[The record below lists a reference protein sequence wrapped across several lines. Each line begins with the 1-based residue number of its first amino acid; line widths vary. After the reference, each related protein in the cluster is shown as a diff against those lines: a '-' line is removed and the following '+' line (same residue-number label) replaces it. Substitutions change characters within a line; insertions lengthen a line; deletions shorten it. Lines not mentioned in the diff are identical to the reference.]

1 MRNFLVGVLIVLCLK
16 VVFHTGVS
24 QREKDI
30 GRKCSTPECV
40 TYGSPNEQYS
50 LSRTASTDETR
61 PGGWIVGEIRAF
73 AFGADNS
80 GLVRSLAMSGWVE
93 CAGQLIDQRDFPEAA
108 AVLQE
113 TWGSQDARRT
123 QVYLPDLRGL
133 VLRGWQHGRRA
144 PEKYPF
150 SPYAGDADL
159 HSRVFPRPELLDMP
173 LPGVAGPTDPETKQV
188 IKDHVG
194 TMQAEQFHGHRHA
207 FSFVAANGVVPAR
220 NEQNSNITASGEPV
234 RIGSSTAFEGGNE
247 THPPN
252 VYVLYMIYLGR
263 PAHEPPQSTDDQRSG
278 SRPRVLKPKD

>member
-1 MRNFLVGVLIVLCLK
+1 MRNFLVGVLTVLCLK
-16 VVFHTGVS
+16 VLFHTEAS
-24 QREKDI
+24 QPGRYI
-30 GRKCSTPECV
+30 GRKCSISECV
-40 TYGSPNEQYS
+40 TYGSPNEEYS
-50 LSRTASTDETR
+50 VSRTASTDETR
-61 PGGWIVGEIRAF
+61 SGEWIVGEIRAF

-80 GLVRSLAMSGWVE
+80 GLVRSLAMNGWVE
-93 CAGQLIDQRDFPEAA
+93 CAGQLIDRKDFPEAG

-113 TWGSQDARRT
+113 TWGSQDAGRT

-159 HSRVFPRPELLDMP
+159 DSRVFPRPELLDVPM
-173 LPGVAGPTDPETKQV
+173 PGVAGPTDPKTKQV

-194 TMQAEQFHGHRHA
+194 SMQAEQFHGHRHA
-207 FSFVAANGVVPAR
+207 FSFVAGNGVVHAR
-220 NEQNSNITASGEPV
+220 NEQNSNVIASGEPV

-252 VYVLYMIYLGR
+252 VYVLYLIYLGR
-263 PAHEPPQSTDDQRSG
+263 PAHEPPASEEDRRLG
-278 SRPRVLKPKD
+278 RPRRITSD